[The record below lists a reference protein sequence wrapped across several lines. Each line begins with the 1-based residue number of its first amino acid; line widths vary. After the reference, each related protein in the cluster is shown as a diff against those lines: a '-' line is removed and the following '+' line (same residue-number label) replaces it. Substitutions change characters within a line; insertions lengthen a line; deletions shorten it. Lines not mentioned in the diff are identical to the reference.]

1 MNHSRLCTLTGT
13 MAAILVAASIGLAGQ
28 SEFTNNVKHNSGQD
42 VQPVFEGWARVDD
55 GTYDLYFGYLNRNW
69 VEQMQVPIGSANNI
83 QPGGPDRGQPT
94 YFYARTNRKAFTVN
108 VPADFGKKEVVW
120 TLTVNGKT
128 RTAYGHLRPDWEIT
142 PDGGASGTKTTQ
154 EARGN
159 KPPVLALSAAAPAQV
174 GKTASLVAAV
184 SDDGLPVP
192 RGRMKAAVGQ
202 ETPPGLSSGR
212 KDVPVNLPWLREEE
226 RSGGRGAP
234 ADGLTVR
241 WVVFRGPAA
250 ATFSPATAKP
260 TDGKATTSATFTVPG
275 EYVLRAAA
283 HDGLLTTYR
292 DVVISVAK

>member
-1 MNHSRLCTLTGT
+1 
-13 MAAILVAASIGLAGQ
+13 
-28 SEFTNNVKHNSGQD
+28 
-42 VQPVFEGWARVDD
+42 
-55 GTYDLYFGYLNRNW
+55 
-69 VEQMQVPIGSANNI
+69 MQIPIGPANNI

-94 YFYARTNRKAFTVN
+94 YFYARTNRKTFMVN
-108 VPADFGKKEVVW
+108 VPVDFGKKEVVW

-142 PDGGASGTKTTQ
+142 PDGGASGTRTTQ

-159 KPPVLALSAAAPAQV
+159 KPPMLALSPAMPAQV
-174 GKTASLVAAV
+174 GKTASLVAIV
-184 SDDGLPVP
+184 SDDGQPVP

-226 RSGGRGAP
+226 RSGGPGAP
-234 ADGLTVR
+234 GDGLTVR

-250 ATFSPATAKP
+250 ATFSPPSAKP
-260 TDGKATTSATFTVPG
+260 TDGKATTSVTFTVPG

-292 DVVISVAK
+292 DVAISVTE